1 MTMTTDDHA
10 TVVLQ
15 RRIPILR
22 RRLLE
27 RRRELLVRVARTD
40 DDLRWLDSNLESEWQ
55 EEAQEVTLARLLAAL
70 DELER
75 SEIAAIDAALA
86 RIATNHSGRCSSCA
100 GAIDDARLDV
110 LPQVAT
116 CVRCAALHERHDGRH
131 P

>member
-1 MTMTTDDHA
+1 MTTNNPA
-10 TVVLQ
+10 SVVLQ
-15 RRIPILR
+15 RRIPILS

-40 DDLRWLDSNLESEWQ
+40 DDLRWLDSNLEAEWQ
-55 EEAQEVTLARLLAAL
+55 EEAQEATLARLLTSL

-75 SEIAAIDAALA
+75 AEIAAIDAALT
-86 RIATNHSGRCSSCA
+86 RIATNHYGRCSSCG

-110 LPQVAT
+110 LPHVDT
-116 CVRCAALHERHDGRH
+116 CVRCAALHERPDERR

>member
-1 MTMTTDDHA
+1 MTTNDHA

-40 DDLRWLDSNLESEWQ
+40 DDMRWLDANLEPEWQ
-55 EEAQEVTLARLLAAL
+55 EEAQEAALARLLAAL
-70 DELER
+70 GQLER
-75 SEIAAIDAALA
+75 TEIAAIDAALT
-86 RIATNHSGRCSSCA
+86 RIATDHYGRCSSCG

-116 CVRCAALHERHDGRH
+116 CVRCAGASETSGRAAS
-131 P
+131 

>member
-1 MTMTTDDHA
+1 MTTDNHA
-10 TVVLQ
+10 SVVLQ

-22 RRLLE
+22 RRLLD

-40 DDLRWLDSNLESEWQ
+40 DDLRWLDSNLETEWQ
-55 EEAQEVTLARLLAAL
+55 EEAQEASLARLLTAL

-75 SEIAAIDAALA
+75 TEITAIDAALT
-86 RIATNHSGRCSSCA
+86 RIATDHYGRCSPCG

-110 LPQVAT
+110 LPHVAT
-116 CVRCAALHERHDGRH
+116 CVRCAALHERHDGRR